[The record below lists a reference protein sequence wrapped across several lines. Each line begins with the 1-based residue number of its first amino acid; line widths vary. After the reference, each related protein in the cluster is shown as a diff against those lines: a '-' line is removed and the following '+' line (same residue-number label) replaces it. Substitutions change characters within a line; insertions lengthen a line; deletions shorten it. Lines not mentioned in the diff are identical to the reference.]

1 MAARHR
7 VTAGRHLGA
16 GRLVRLT
23 QDFFVYNAP
32 CPDGSCN
39 EGPTCECPPCEDGDF
54 LDGTGVGGADNS
66 RNATDVLLAGGSA
79 AFHQTNGGVNND
91 NFFGLGAINRFVPSH
106 TQVFSENRK
115 NFNDAGVE
123 HAPVFNISHN
133 FAHARYRK
141 GVKAH
146 QPIPNVPYSVLKSV
160 IGTTPAMSMG
170 DSSGFINSVQ
180 VRKSSG
186 GVDFAFD
193 NSSEDIK
200 EDNSPVTDPRLSSK
214 IEDIGYDAIEK
225 DRNFTKAREINFA
238 NTISR
243 VYGDAYNRSGGQG
256 DCVCPND
263 GGDICRFCCGGC
275 DSEVI
280 CSGGVFCQ
288 RSECPTDPCDTEV
301 CFDTGGGCC
310 NNPVPNPCLNGNG
323 GCGDKCVCEPVLD
336 QFGCFTDEVTCDCD
350 PPCEPCDNLC
360 GQDEDC
366 NCIDSKTKTC
376 TNRDGD
382 VCSEIEYCPGQ
393 PVPECPP
400 LNCRGFCPGTP
411 EKCPPNLPCGS
422 YCDDTCEAECP
433 DDCGCPENPGVLG
446 VGLDENGCPK
456 GDCLGNPCETDPDP
470 CEDQGLCCPTE
481 APFDECQECD
491 QCADERSVTI
501 KSGEITSIKGNYVRG
516 DIVPIAYFNHNLNGG
531 LEFAS
536 GNQLVVGPR
545 DTVMSCVLEL
555 TVKDVFGRL
564 AHTAATPRVKPLKLS
579 VYRSKVAIDTS
590 YVSCNN
596 RDNGQ
601 SWTSDSGR
609 NETDRDL
616 VATSSVTIG
625 DEIKPL
631 DKITFDL
638 TEIARDAARNNNG
651 VMNFMIEAS
660 DWFAEST
667 GLRPGSD
674 DVRPAM
680 LLQFFDQGAGAHR
693 PKVKVSVN
701 QGLRPATQRLN
712 PAVARRRATAG
723 L

>member
-91 NFFGLGAINRFVPSH
+91 NFFGLGAINQFVPSH

-115 NFNDAGVE
+115 NFNDAGGE

-141 GVKAH
+141 GVKVH

-200 EDNSPVTDPRLSSK
+200 EDTSPNQDPRVTNK
-214 IEDIGYDAIEK
+214 ISELGISAIEN
-225 DRNFTKAREINFA
+225 DRRYQKARESIFSTGVNVV
-238 NTISR
+238 S
-243 VYGDAYNRSGGQG
+243 GDEVFYRSGVDGCACPGEPGHNVCTYCCNGCGDQTDCFVMCPFQG
-256 DCVCPND
+256 TCENP
-263 GGDICRFCCGGC
+263 
-275 DSEVI
+275 E
-280 CSGGVFCQ
+280 
-288 RSECPTDPCDTEV
+288 DPCRAALAN
-301 CFDTGGGCC
+301 CPCC
-310 NNPVPNPCLNGNG
+310 DPAPNPCLDDNG
-323 GCGDKCVCEPVLD
+323 GCDDKCVCEPVLNNN
-336 QFGCFTDEVTCDCD
+336 GCFTGQTTCDCD
-350 PPCEPCDNLC
+350 PPCDPCNNLC
-360 GQDEDC
+360 GQDENC
-366 NCIDSKTKTC
+366 NCIPSLIKECK
-376 TNRDGD
+376 NAKGE
-382 VCSEIEYCPGQ
+382 VCSTIEYCPND
-393 PVPECPP
+393 PVPQCPP
-400 LNCRGFCPGTP
+400 LNWRGFWPGTP
-411 EKCPPNLPCGS
+411 EEWPPGLPCGD
-422 YCDDTCEAECP
+422 YCSDTCEAECP
-433 DDCGCPENPGVLG
+433 NDCGCPENPGVLG
-446 VGLDENGCPK
+446 VGLDENGCPE
-456 GDCLGNPCETDPDP
+456 GNCIGEPCAKDPDP

-491 QCADERSVTI
+491 PCADERSVTI

-660 DWFAEST
+660 DWFAGST

-680 LLQFFDQGAGAHR
+680 LLQFFDQGAGAHS